1 MEKFLQ
7 EKWLETGID
16 NDFMFHCV
24 MSKHPEICL
33 KLLQMTFPELGITNV
48 KITET
53 QKEYEESPNVHGV
66 RLDVYSEDS
75 DNRAYDIEMQAMN
88 RGNLRKRSRY
98 NQSMMDRQQLVKSM
112 DYSELKDSF
121 VIFICNFDLFGLN
134 RYVYVFENR
143 CKDEPNLKLEDG
155 MTKVFINAKGTV
167 GDITPE
173 LQKFLKMVSKHEA
186 TDDFTRKLQE
196 IIDFFHMDDNT
207 RDSYMTLE
215 MKILEETKYARKIAL
230 EEGLERGREQG
241 RKQGIEQG
249 LEQGLEQG
257 RKQGVKQGLEQGLE
271 KGLEQGKLLEI
282 ISCVKDGLFS
292 EEVGAK
298 RAGLSLEEFKKH
310 LAN

>member
-1 MEKFLQ
+1 
-7 EKWLETGID
+7 
-16 NDFMFHCV
+16 
-24 MSKHPEICL
+24 
-33 KLLQMTFPELGITNV
+33 
-48 KITET
+48 
-53 QKEYEESPNVHGV
+53 
-66 RLDVYSEDS
+66 
-75 DNRAYDIEMQAMN
+75 
-88 RGNLRKRSRY
+88 
-98 NQSMMDRQQLVKSM
+98 
-112 DYSELKDSF
+112 
-121 VIFICNFDLFGLN
+121 
-134 RYVYVFENR
+134 
-143 CKDEPNLKLEDG
+143 

-173 LQKFLKMVSKHEA
+173 LNKFLKMVSKHEA

-241 RKQGIEQG
+241 
-249 LEQGLEQG
+249 LEQG
-257 RKQGVKQGLEQGLE
+257 REQGLE

-292 EEVGAK
+292 EEIGAK
-298 RAGLSLEEFKKH
+298 RAGLSLDEFKKH

>member
-1 MEKFLQ
+1 
-7 EKWLETGID
+7 
-16 NDFMFHCV
+16 
-24 MSKHPEICL
+24 
-33 KLLQMTFPELGITNV
+33 
-48 KITET
+48 
-53 QKEYEESPNVHGV
+53 
-66 RLDVYSEDS
+66 
-75 DNRAYDIEMQAMN
+75 
-88 RGNLRKRSRY
+88 
-98 NQSMMDRQQLVKSM
+98 
-112 DYSELKDSF
+112 
-121 VIFICNFDLFGLN
+121 
-134 RYVYVFENR
+134 
-143 CKDEPNLKLEDG
+143 

-173 LQKFLKMVSKHEA
+173 LKKFLKMVSKHEA

-241 RKQGIEQG
+241 
-249 LEQGLEQG
+249 LEQG
-257 RKQGVKQGLEQGLE
+257 REQGLE

-292 EEVGAK
+292 EEIGAK
-298 RAGLSLEEFKKH
+298 RAGLSLDEFKKH